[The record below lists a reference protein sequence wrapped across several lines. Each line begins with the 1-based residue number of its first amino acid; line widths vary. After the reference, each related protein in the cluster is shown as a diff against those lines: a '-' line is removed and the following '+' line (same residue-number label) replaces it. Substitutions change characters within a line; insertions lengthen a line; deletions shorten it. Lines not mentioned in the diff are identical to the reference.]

1 MIVYFLCG
9 CSSKKNMHNNTLF
22 ALMPASETGVDFS
35 NQIVYTEEYNPY
47 TFRNFFNGGGVAI
60 GDINNDSLP
69 DIFFCSN
76 QHSNKL
82 YLNKGNFKFEDI
94 TDKAG
99 LNSDG
104 VWSSG
109 VTMADVNGDGLL
121 DIYVCKS
128 GNLEGK
134 KRNNELFINNGNLTF
149 TDKAKEFGLD
159 SKGLSTH
166 AVFFDADNDGDLDC
180 YLLNN
185 SFRSVGN
192 YDLIK
197 DQRNIRDTL
206 GGNKFFR
213 NDVDH
218 FIDVTKKAG
227 IYSSNIGFG
236 LGVNAAD
243 INNDGW
249 QDIYVSND
257 FFERDYLYINNHD
270 GTFTES
276 LEKYIHETSMN
287 SMGADIADINND
299 GFPEIYVT
307 DMLPEDDAR
316 IKTKTT
322 FENWDKYQSDIS
334 NGYYKQF
341 VEMHYS

>member
-1 MIVYFLCG
+1 
-9 CSSKKNMHNNTLF
+9 
-22 ALMPASETGVDFS
+22 
-35 NQIVYTEEYNPY
+35 
-47 TFRNFFNGGGVAI
+47 
-60 GDINNDSLP
+60 
-69 DIFFCSN
+69 
-76 QHSNKL
+76 
-82 YLNKGNFKFEDI
+82 
-94 TDKAG
+94 
-99 LNSDG
+99 
-104 VWSSG
+104 
-109 VTMADVNGDGLL
+109 
-121 DIYVCKS
+121 
-128 GNLEGK
+128 
-134 KRNNELFINNGNLTF
+134 
-149 TDKAKEFGLD
+149 
-159 SKGLSTH
+159 
-166 AVFFDADNDGDLDC
+166 
-180 YLLNN
+180 LLNN

-213 NDVDH
+213 NDGDH

-307 DMLPEDDAR
+307 DMLPEMMQ
-316 IKTKTT
+316 
-322 FENWDKYQSDIS
+322 E
-334 NGYYKQF
+334 
-341 VEMHYS
+341 